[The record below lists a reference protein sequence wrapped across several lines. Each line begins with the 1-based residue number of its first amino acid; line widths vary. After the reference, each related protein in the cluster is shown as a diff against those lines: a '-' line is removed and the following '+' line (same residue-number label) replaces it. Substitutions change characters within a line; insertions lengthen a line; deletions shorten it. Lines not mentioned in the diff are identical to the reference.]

1 MALTPDFDLRV
12 IHSDAS
18 ITDMVAFHAAL
29 REIEVSDVGML
40 YPPIHTYKEVPLGG
54 GALFPAL
61 AFVNGWTLQLPA
73 GSWVVSGGN
82 LDVTINPVAGCYVKM
97 TQAAAYAVTTVGGSG
112 PTPPTAEEVAT
123 AVWAH
128 TTASDL
134 LDRVQ
139 LAEAILRNKQV
150 TDPVTG
156 IMTGFDVDGVTPLL
170 QAQLYE
176 GIDTL
181 VPYRGAGAERRE
193 RLA

>member
-1 MALTPDFDLRV
+1 MALTPDFELRV
-12 IHSDAS
+12 IHADAS
-18 ITDMVAFHAAL
+18 ITDMVSFHDAL

-40 YPPIHTYKEVPLGG
+40 HPPVHTYKEVPLGG
-54 GALFPAL
+54 GAIFPAL

-73 GSWVVSGGN
+73 GNWTVSGGN

-97 TQAAAYAVTTVGGSG
+97 TQAAAYSVTSAGGGSVA
-112 PTPPTAEEVAT
+112 PTATEVAIE
-123 AVWAH
+123 VWRH
-128 TTASDL
+128 ASALDL

-156 IMTGFDVDGVTPLL
+156 IMTVFDVDGVTPLL

-176 GIDTL
+176 GIDTG